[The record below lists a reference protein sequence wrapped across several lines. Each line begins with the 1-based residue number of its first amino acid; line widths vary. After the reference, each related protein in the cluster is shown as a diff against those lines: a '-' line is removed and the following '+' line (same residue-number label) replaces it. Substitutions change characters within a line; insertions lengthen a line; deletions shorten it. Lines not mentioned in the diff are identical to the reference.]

1 MKKNN
6 WDDNE
11 FRNNFHS
18 LNRVPTAGN
27 ECDFNLTFVSDAGLS
42 TRLAN
47 EVQFL
52 LRELRQEWPAFR
64 RDPASFIG
72 SLLRQLR
79 ISVAKTIRRPHVVSG
94 VTAAVLLV
102 VTTLLAVL
110 VLEKHTQ
117 KASAAVGSDEDLSVV
132 EILDFQ
138 NDETPRTDRGIG
150 ANGKGRVGFAEG
162 SGEGSRPEPAK
173 AHGGGGG
180 GAGNPLPPSQGRPP
194 QPSEIPA
201 PIPTTLVRLPQA
213 LPEAGIDI
221 DPALWSKLSFASYG
235 DPRSKSTVP
244 SNGPGYGGGVGT
256 NNGSGIGEGDGP
268 GFGPGRNGNI
278 GGDDKGLGGR
288 GRSGAP
294 GGDNPNPEDPN
305 RVWNVS
311 QVTTRARV
319 LFKPEPQYTEE
330 ARRNQT
336 TGTVILRVVFSRSGE
351 VTNIRALQSLSG
363 GLTERAINAA
373 RLIRFVPA
381 TRNGQP
387 VATYMQLEYNFNLY

>member
-1 MKKNN
+1 
-6 WDDNE
+6 
-11 FRNNFHS
+11 
-18 LNRVPTAGN
+18 PAG
-27 ECDFNLTFVSDAGLS
+27 
-42 TRLAN
+42 
-47 EVQFL
+47 
-52 LRELRQEWPAFR
+52 
-64 RDPASFIG
+64 FIG
-72 SLLRQLR
+72 SLILQLR
-79 ISVAKTIRRPHVVSG
+79 ISVANTVRRPHVVSG
-94 VTAAVLLV
+94 MAAALLLV
-102 VTTLLAVL
+102 VTTILAVL

-117 KASAAVGSDEDLSVV
+117 KASAAVGSDDDLSLV

-138 NDETPRTDRGIG
+138 NNEIPRTDRGIG
-150 ANGKGRVGFAEG
+150 ANGKGRVGFADG
-162 SGEGSRPEPAK
+162 NGEGSRPEPAK
-173 AHGGGGG
+173 AHGGGSG

-201 PIPTTLVRLPQA
+201 PIPTTLIRLPQS
-213 LPEAGIDI
+213 LPEGGIDI

-235 DPRSKSTVP
+235 DPRSKATVP

-268 GFGPGRNGNI
+268 GFGPGRKGNI
-278 GGDDKGLGGR
+278 GGGDRSIGG
-288 GRSGAP
+288 GGGSGGP

-305 RVWNVS
+305 RVWTVS
-311 QVTTRARV
+311 QVATRARV

-330 ARRNQT
+330 ARRNQI

-351 VTNIRALQSLSG
+351 VTNIRPLQSLSG
-363 GLTERAINAA
+363 GLTERAISAA